1 MIVVE
6 NLSKSFT
13 SRKVVTPVLDSI
25 SFTAHDGEVFGLL
38 GPNGAGKT
46 TALRTIATLLK
57 PDSGSVTVDTF
68 DSQRDSRAVRDGM
81 GFLTS
86 EMKLTGHLSGR
97 EMLQFF
103 GALNHMGKVT
113 IANRIEELSQ
123 SFAMGSYLDVPLA
136 KLSSGMK
143 QKISIAVSLIH
154 EPQNIVFDEPTSNL
168 DVLAVKVVSDFIR
181 ESKAAGKCVVLST
194 HILSDAQRLCDRIA
208 ILHRGKILCEGPLT
222 TLLDDS
228 GAKDLE
234 DLFFKL
240 ISEGY

>member
-13 SRKVVTPVLDSI
+13 SRKSVTPVLDSI

-46 TALRTIATLLK
+46 TTLRTIATLLK

-68 DSQRDSRAVRDGM
+68 DSQHDSRAVRDSL

-86 EMKLTGHLSGR
+86 EMRLTGHLSGR

-103 GALNHMGKVT
+103 GALNHMAKT
-113 IANRIEELSQ
+113 KITERIAQLSY
-123 SFAMGSYLDVPLA
+123 SFSMESYLDTPIA
-136 KLSSGMK
+136 KLSSGEK

-168 DVLAVKVVSDFIR
+168 DVLAVKVVGDFIR
-181 ESKAAGKCVVLST
+181 ESKAGGKCVVLST
-194 HILSDAQRLCDRIA
+194 HVLSDAQRLCDRIA
-208 ILHRGKILCEGPLT
+208 ILHQGKILCEGKLT
-222 TLLDDS
+222 TLLHDS

-234 DLFFKL
+234 ELFFQL
-240 ISEGY
+240 VNEE